1 MKSLCTFY
9 KAEENIYWSC
19 TQILMYMLTYSH
31 VNTYLLIIQTL
42 YIFRPGYYTLRNGC
56 KIVKDVLNANPNSSV
71 WHARGHEWICCNY
84 KRCVYCMWG
93 SMNISDSGKS
103 CFNSGRVNLFS
114 NGSLQILTFDL
125 KQQLRNPHCDN

>member
-1 MKSLCTFY
+1 M
-9 KAEENIYWSC
+9 
-19 TQILMYMLTYSH
+19 QIPTARCDMLE
-31 VNTYLLIIQTL
+31 VINECAAIIRDA
-42 YIFRPGYYTLRNGC
+42 Y
-56 KIVKDVLNANPNSSV
+56 
-71 WHARGHEWICCNY
+71 
-84 KRCVYCMWG
+84 MWG